1 MTKNSQITKFSQ
13 ELDQTIGYIHRLVSS
28 VIKLRTDALM
38 QGKITFPQHIA
49 LEILSVEKSLKMKA
63 VAKALRVSLPAATGL
78 INRLVVMKM
87 VERVYDTNDRRVI
100 HIILTPKGK
109 ETLERI
115 RKTRRKAI
123 EEIFGVLSQEE
134 RQTYL
139 GILRK
144 IKRTFHAKNQK

>member
-63 VAKALRVSLPAATGL
+63 VAKAF
-78 INRLVVMKM
+78 IF
-87 VERVYDTNDRRVI
+87 NDFS
-100 HIILTPKGK
+100 
-109 ETLERI
+109 TLSI
-115 RKTRRKAI
+115 SKAI
-123 EEIFGVLSQEE
+123 C
-134 RQTYL
+134 
-139 GILRK
+139 
-144 IKRTFHAKNQK
+144 

>member
-100 HIILTPKGK
+100 YIILTPKGK

-144 IKRTFHAKNQK
+144 IKRTFHEKNQK

>member
-144 IKRTFHAKNQK
+144 IKRTFHEKNQK

>member
-28 VIKLRTDALM
+28 VIKRRTDALM

-49 LEILSVEKSLKMKA
+49 LEILSVEEPLQMKA
-63 VAKALRVSLPAATGL
+63 IAKALRVSLPAATGL

-100 HIILTPKGK
+100 HIILTLKGR
-109 ETLERI
+109 ETLEQI
-115 RKTRRKAI
+115 RKTRRKGI

-139 GILRK
+139 EILRK
-144 IKRTFHAKNQK
+144 IKRTFHEKNQK

>member
-100 HIILTPKGK
+100 YIILTPKGK

>member
-1 MTKNSQITKFSQ
+1 MVKKTQISKFSK

-28 VIKLRTDALM
+28 VIKRRTDALM

-63 VAKALRVSLPAATGL
+63 IAKALHTSLPAATGL
-78 INRLVVMKM
+78 VNRLVAIKM
-87 VERVYDTNDRRVI
+87 AERIYDVNDRRVI
-100 HIILTPKGK
+100 YIALTSRGK
-109 ETLERI
+109 VTLERI

-123 EEIFGVLSQEE
+123 EEIFGVLSEGE

-144 IKRTFHAKNQK
+144 VKRTFHEKNQK